1 MSAPRPG
8 SSRYSPTRARPGA
21 IVVNTLLL
29 WLAVGIAS
37 ITLWPIYQSSAI
49 VVLIAVTTVA
59 ASIIAILGSL
69 FGWSSS
75 TVLLATVG
83 AFVVFGVPLAVP
95 QEAAYGV
102 LPTFE
107 GLRQLV
113 AGVALGWKQLL
124 TITLPVGNYQALLV
138 PPFVL
143 LLVLIV
149 TALSL
154 ALRSRFGDIGVA
166 APVIIFVVGV
176 IFGPD
181 YATLPVVVTLALA
194 STCLFWLMWRRWY
207 TRRRAIDSVAE
218 DAAAASRDIVA
229 APGEHRLFGVRT
241 FISAAL
247 ILAIAGG
254 AAAAAAV
261 FLPPDGRRQVL
272 RSSIQQPFDPR
283 DYVSPLATFRS
294 YLKEPALDDVLFTI
308 DGLPDGARVRI
319 ATLDSYDGI
328 VYAVGSAEV
337 DSASGS
343 FTRVPLRFDQS
354 AVDGDEVSLDVSIV
368 DYSGVWLPTVGK
380 LESVSFAGPRTTQLR
395 DSFYYNDN
403 GSTAA
408 ILGGLE
414 SGDGYT
420 LDAVLPVQ
428 PSSAEISDAV
438 PGAAS
443 VPPLGALPAELEL
456 ALSGYVEGVDGQGAQ
471 LQAMIAAL
479 KENGY
484 ISHGIDEDEPASRS
498 GHSAD
503 RVTQL
508 LTDQR
513 MIGDAEQYAVTAA
526 LMARQL
532 GFPARVVFG
541 FAPTG
546 AGTVDVTG
554 ASVSAWIEVN
564 TAEYGWVTI
573 DPVPEERPIPD
584 EEPEDPNVVSRPL
597 PIIPP
602 QATDPVERPDETPL
616 EATQDDPQV
625 LAEWL
630 VIVLA
635 VLRVVGWVVVVVAI
649 VLAPFLLI
657 IAAKARRRRQRRTA
671 ASPLDRVKGGW
682 QEYADAVIDHGYD
695 APQHA
700 TRRELAQVVGGGKP
714 AVLAAVTDRA
724 VFSPS
729 ETAAEDADKV
739 WRAVSDLEAAL
750 DKGRTRWERLRAR
763 ISTRS
768 LGGYSVSRFFKRQG

>member
-1 MSAPRPG
+1 MSGPRL
-8 SSRYSPTRARPGA
+8 SATRARPGA

-49 VVLIAVTTVA
+49 VVLIAVTTVV

-166 APVIIFVVGV
+166 APVIVFVVGV

-241 FISAAL
+241 FISAVL

-272 RSSIQQPFDPR
+272 RSSVQQPFDPR

-354 AVDGDEVSLDVSIV
+354 AVEGDEVSLDVSIV

-380 LESVSFAGPRTTQLR
+380 LESVTFTGPRTTQLR

-408 ILGGLE
+408 ILGGLS

-420 LDAVLPVQ
+420 LDAVLPAQ
-428 PSSAEISDAV
+428 PSSAEVARAA

-443 VPPLGALPAELEL
+443 VPPIGALPAELEL

-616 EATQDDPQV
+616 EATQDDPQS
-625 LAEWL
+625 LDEWL
-630 VIVLA
+630 VIVFA
-635 VLRVVGWVVVVVAI
+635 VLRVVGWVALAVAI

-657 IAAKARRRRQRRTA
+657 IAAKARRRRLRRTA
-671 ASPLDRVKGGW
+671 ASPLERVKGGW

-714 AVLAAVTDRA
+714 AVLAAVADRA

-739 WRAVSDLEAAL
+739 WRAVNDLEAAL

>member
-1 MSAPRPG
+1 MSRERRYPGRP
-8 SSRYSPTRARPGA
+8 RPGA
-21 IVVNTLLL
+21 IIVNTLLL

-37 ITLWPIYQSSAI
+37 ITLWPIYQSTAI
-49 VVLIAVTTVA
+49 VVLIAVTTVV

-69 FGWSSS
+69 FGWSSA
-75 TVLLATVG
+75 VVMLATFG
-83 AFVVFGVPLAVP
+83 AFIVFGVPLAVP

-102 LPTFE
+102 LPTLE

-143 LLVLIV
+143 LLVLVV

-154 ALRSRFGDIGVA
+154 ALRSRFGDVGVA

-181 YATLPVVVTLALA
+181 YATLPIVITLALA

-207 TRRRAIDSVAE
+207 ARRRAIDSVAE
-218 DAAAASRDIVA
+218 DASAASREIVT

-241 FISAAL
+241 FISAVV

-254 AAAAAAV
+254 AATAAAV
-261 FLPPDGRRQVL
+261 FLAPDGRRQVL
-272 RSSIQQPFDPR
+272 RSSVQQPFDPR
-283 DYVSPLATFRS
+283 DYVSPLAAFRS
-294 YLKEPALDDVLFTI
+294 YLKEPALDEVLFTV
-308 DGLPDGARVRI
+308 DGLPEGARVRI

-328 VYAVGSAEV
+328 VYSVGSAEV

-354 AVDGDEVSLDVSIV
+354 AVEGDDISLDVSIV
-368 DYSGVWLPTVGK
+368 NYSGVWLPTVGK
-380 LESVSFAGPRTTQLR
+380 LESVTFTGPRTTRLR

-408 ILGGLE
+408 IVGGLGN
-414 SGDGYT
+414 GDGYT

-428 PSSAEISDAV
+428 PSSAEISDVV
-438 PGAAS
+438 PGTAP
-443 VPPLGALPAELEL
+443 VPQLGALPAELEL

-471 LQAMIAAL
+471 LQAMISAL
-479 KENGY
+479 AENGY
-484 ISHGIDEDEPASRS
+484 ISHGIDDDEPASRS

-541 FAPTG
+541 FAPTTTG
-546 AGTVDVTG
+546 GTVDVTG

-602 QATDPVERPDETPL
+602 QATDPVERPDDTPL
-616 EATQDDPQV
+616 EATQDDPRA
-625 LAEWL
+625 LDEWL
-630 VIVLA
+630 VVVLTILRITGWVALA
-635 VLRVVGWVVVVVAI
+635 VAV

-657 IAAKARRRRQRRTA
+657 IAAKARRRRLRRTA
-671 ASPLDRVKGGW
+671 ANPLDRVKGGW
-682 QEYADAVIDHGYD
+682 QEYADAVVDHGYD
-695 APQHA
+695 PPVNA
-700 TRRELAQVVGGGKP
+700 TRRELAHVVGGGKP
-714 AVLAAVTDRA
+714 AVLAAVADRA
-724 VFSPS
+724 VFSPT

-739 WRAVSDLEAAL
+739 WRALTDLETAL
-750 DKGRTRWERLRAR
+750 DRGRTRWERLRAR